1 MATFSELIN
10 GNKPAL
16 YSPISFNRSLINIT
30 VMHRLFILPILFF
43 AVFSLNVAAQET
55 GVQLLPAKAF
65 AQSLDSVL
73 QKQVVDVRTP
83 EEFQSGHIAT
93 AKNINIYDADFKD
106 QLKKLNKE
114 EPIFVYCKGGGRSAK
129 AARTLHELGFAT
141 VFDLQGGIMAWESN
155 KLPLAAVEK
164 DIKSEANSF
173 TPSDFDKLLTGNK
186 ILLVDFYAPW
196 CIPCR
201 QMEPSL
207 KKLSKEYKD
216 KVTFSRIDLDKAKPL
231 ARKLNIESIPVIAV
245 YKNGKELKR
254 VTGFQSTSQLRELI
268 KYLLKS

>member
-1 MATFSELIN
+1 MMYKILI
-10 GNKPAL
+10 
-16 YSPISFNRSLINIT
+16 
-30 VMHRLFILPILFF
+30 LFISSLP
-43 AVFSLNVAAQET
+43 VFSSNIAAQET
-55 GVQLLPAKAF
+55 TIKLLPAKAF
-65 AQSLDSVL
+65 AQSMDSAS
-73 QKQVVDVRTP
+73 QKQILDVRTP

-93 AKNINIYDADFKD
+93 AKNINIYDADFKT
-106 QLKKLNKE
+106 QLKKLDKE
-114 EPIFVYCKGGGRSAK
+114 KPVFVYCKVGGRSAK
-129 AARTLHELGFAT
+129 AAKILQELGFTT
-141 VFDLQGGIMAWESN
+141 VYDLEGGMLAWENN
-155 KLPLAAVEK
+155 KLPVAAVEK
-164 DIKSEANSF
+164 EAERETNSF
-173 TPSDFDKLLTGNK
+173 TPSDFDKLLADHK

-216 KVTFSRIDLDKAKPL
+216 KVVFSRIDLDKAKPL

-245 YKNGKELKR
+245 YKDGKELKR